1 MSESTMQVTEAK
13 QLPWTGE
20 VPPHGAEFVINAR
33 EIPAGRL
40 VTFTCPACGATLGA
54 FILGNPK
61 SKLQPEWWK
70 CPKGC
75 RPEPERLD
83 A

>member
-1 MSESTMQVTEAK
+1 MTGATIQE
-13 QLPWTGE
+13 PWTGSP
-20 VPPHGAEFVINAR
+20 PPHGAEFVIHR
-33 EIPAGRL
+33 KETPAGS
-40 VTFTCPACGATLGA
+40 VVSFTCPSCGATLGA
-54 FILGNPK
+54 FIVGNPK

-75 RPEPERLD
+75 ESEADGLD